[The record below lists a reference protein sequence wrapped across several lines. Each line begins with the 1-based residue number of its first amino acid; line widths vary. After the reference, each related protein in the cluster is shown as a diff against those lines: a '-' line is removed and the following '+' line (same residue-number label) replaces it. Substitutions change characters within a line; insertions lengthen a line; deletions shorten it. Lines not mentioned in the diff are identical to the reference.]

1 MDYVLG
7 IDSGGTNYRVEAQD
21 TDGHQLGYYVGQPV
35 NHYNFAKEEWQN
47 RINENI
53 DACLAQ
59 FGGQRSKV
67 KALVC
72 GTTGI
77 DSDADEVMLNAFYRS
92 LPGFACPMQVVND
105 AELAHYTVTGGTGV
119 LVISGTG
126 SIAYG
131 RSRDGRTCRTGGWM
145 FTIEGDEGSGT
156 WVSRMAL
163 RQVGRYLEG
172 AAPESPLTRAVCATL
187 SIHTRDDLN
196 SVALAG
202 GQAPWGMPH
211 LGKLVNESAEE
222 GDVAAVKILQ
232 QAAGLIRHL
241 RADLCDPPGLGQ
253 ALGDDAGQR
262 GHVHV
267 AAKVVILDRRDGAG
281 ETMRRFH
288 KAGHCVACAGARE
301 AQQVLAASGDGLA
314 DAGQSLGIGG
324 KHIVRLV

>member
-21 TDGHQLGYYVGQPV
+21 ADGHQLGYYVGQPA
-35 NHYNFAKEEWQN
+35 NHYNFAKEEWQG
-47 RINENI
+47 RINKSI

-59 FGGQRSKV
+59 FGGQRSEV

-72 GTTGI
+72 GTTGV

-92 LPGFACPMQVVND
+92 LPGFVCPMRVVND

-163 RQVGRYLEG
+163 RQVGRCLEG
-172 AAPESPLTRAVCATL
+172 STPESPLTRVVCGEL
-187 SIHTRDDLN
+187 SIHTREDLN
-196 SVALAG
+196 AVAVAG
-202 GQAPWGMPH
+202 GQAPWEMPP
-211 LGKLVNESAEE
+211 LGKLVNEAAEA
-222 GDVAAVKILQ
+222 GDPAAVEILQ
-232 QAAGLIRHL
+232 QAAGLI
-241 RADLCDPPGLGQ
+241 A
-253 ALGDDAGQR
+253 
-262 GHVHV
+262 
-267 AAKVVILDRRDGAG
+267 
-281 ETMRRFH
+281 
-288 KAGHCVACAGARE
+288 
-301 AQQVLAASGDGLA
+301 
-314 DAGQSLGIGG
+314 
-324 KHIVRLV
+324 RLVEDNAAALHLAETEPDFIIGLWGSNLLCSRIMLDACRTRLQQKFPQASIRLPDRTATEGAAAWAWELVQTNNSL